1 MSQKNLLAALL
12 VLLVA
17 ACPALAGS
25 GGNVLPSSAHPK
37 GYSLS
42 DAARATAVYNVG
54 PRDTAQPNWPFYLL
68 ADDATVKPGTSLY
81 IPIFYADDSGVV
93 DPAPFPTDLNDQD
106 AIADYI
112 IDSVNAFIHAHGVPA
127 SVEITQF
134 FIEVDGKD
142 TVLDDSYVSGVTT
155 APLPDGQPAGTHYIV
170 SGAFLTPLTPGQHTV
185 GIGGIIDGE
194 PVVFFDYAVNVSK

>member
-1 MSQKNLLAALL
+1 MKEKKLFATLV

-25 GGNVLPSSAHPK
+25 GGNVLPANANPK

-42 DAARATAVYNVG
+42 DAAATTAVYNTG
-54 PRDTAQPNWPFYLL
+54 PRDTAQPNWPFFLL
-68 ADDATVKPGTSLY
+68 ADDATVKPGTFLY
-81 IPIFYADDSGVV
+81 VPIFFADDSGVV

-106 AIADYI
+106 VVGNYI

-127 SVEITQF
+127 SVEITDL

-155 APLPDGQPAGTHYIV
+155 PPLPDGQPAGTHYIV
-170 SGAFLTPLTPGQHTV
+170 AAAFLTPLTPGKHTV
-185 GIGGIIDGE
+185 GVGGIINGE
-194 PVVFFDYAVNVSK
+194 PVVFVENAVTVSK